1 MAKFFV
7 LFGKKMSRLAKKPI
21 VIPSGVTVSIKDSVV
36 SAKGPKGELSRD
48 FARLRVSFK
57 QDKDLIVEQGKADSA
72 LWGLAHALAR
82 NLIKGV
88 HEGFTK
94 GLEVQ
99 GVGYRAAVQGRK
111 LNLELGFSHPVNVDI
126 PAGIEAKVQK
136 NQIMFTGADVE
147 ALGDFVAQVRRI
159 RPPEPYKG
167 KGVRYIGEHVRI
179 KVGKKAAAE
188 GAA

>member
-1 MAKFFV
+1 
-7 LFGKKMSRLAKKPI
+7 MSRLAKKPI
-21 VIPSGVTVSIKDSVV
+21 VIPSGTTLTITGAVVT
-36 SAKGPKGELSRD
+36 AKGPKGELTRD
-48 FARLRVSFK
+48 FGKLRVAFK
-57 QDKDLIVEQGKADSA
+57 KDKDLVVEIGKADSA

-82 NLIKGV
+82 NMVKGV

-94 GLEVQ
+94 GVEVQ
-99 GVGYRAAVQGRK
+99 GVGYRAAVQGRT
-111 LNLELGFSHPVNVDI
+111 LNLELGFSHPVNIEI
-126 PAGIEAKVQK
+126 PTGIEAKVQK

-147 ALGDFVAQVRRI
+147 ALGDFVAKVRRV

-167 KGVRYIGEHVRI
+167 KGVRYIGEQVRL